1 MTSEPVEGDPVT
13 PGMMIA
19 ALNQILGECGYQ
31 PVRGDLPERLI
42 EDARTRADGIVA
54 AARQTAELYT
64 DAALVQAARTVISAR
79 QTAVTI
85 PPRREPARPVTTTSD
100 HVGGDWYAAV
110 VAAGVFLPLPAEAA
124 RRRLHDLAE
133 RLRYAAAGDPVDLE
147 EAYRAGAQA
156 VELGLGHPA
165 VLPGTIKILTALV
178 GAGDALGSFV
188 AGHAAAM
195 QERILGQQES
205 LHRATLRAAREFER
219 ALEDSEA
226 RYRRLAYYDPL
237 TGLANRA
244 RLVQRLEQ
252 AARLTDRGRHVGV
265 CLIDLGGFP
274 AIREQYGPDAGDHI
288 LIDVARRLR
297 AVTRNPDHLLVRHG
311 GRSFTLLLQDTGG
324 AAHLVEVAE
333 RILGL
338 LAAPVTLPED
348 GPVVPLAAAVGVVDR
363 PAPGLDVSQLL
374 VDAEIAVRQARS
386 GRTGWAVHD
395 RRDSEPVVPGTITGL
410 VTAPPTYQPI
420 LDPAGQRVL
429 GLHVRAHWRHPQL
442 GRLNLGRIGEL
453 TGDRA
458 ATTRLAGQVLHQ
470 VCRQAV
476 RWSGAP
482 GGPYI
487 GVDLPIRR
495 IGYPDVVDLVREA
508 LTATGLP
515 AERLQVQLSGLDAVP
530 AGAHSHTVLA
540 ALGALGVRVVLD
552 DFGAG
557 YTSVA
562 YLRDLPIHGLRS
574 PLPQLTAGVTGEA
587 ADRTV
592 VTGLATIAHALGL
605 TLTVHGVDD
614 ERLADGL
621 AASGCDAV
629 QGLRYSGPATPH
641 RVSALLQRPA
651 TVAGHG

>member
-1 MTSEPVEGDPVT
+1 MTPEPVEDDHVT

-31 PVRGDLPERLI
+31 PISGELPDRLI
-42 EDARTRADGIVA
+42 EDARSRADGIVA
-54 AARQTAELYT
+54 AARQTAEHYT
-64 DAALVQAARTVISAR
+64 DAALVQAARTLISAR
-79 QTAVTI
+79 ETAATI
-85 PPRREPARPVTTTSD
+85 PPPREPARPVTTTSD
-100 HVGGDWYAAV
+100 CVGTVWHAAV
-110 VAAGVFLPLPAEAA
+110 VAAGVFLPLPPEAA

-133 RLRYAAAGDPVDLE
+133 RLRLAATEDPADLE
-147 EAYRAGAQA
+147 GAHRAGAEA

-165 VLPGTIKILTALV
+165 VLPGTIKTLTAHV
-178 GAGDALGSFV
+178 GAGDALAGFL

-195 QERILGQQES
+195 QERILGQQEA

-252 AARLTDRGRHVGV
+252 ASRTGDRGRHIGV

-274 AIREQYGPDAGDHI
+274 AIREQNGPDAGDTL
-288 LIDVARRLR
+288 LIDVVRRLR

-311 GRSFTLLLQDTGG
+311 GRSFTLLIQDTGG
-324 AAHLVEVAE
+324 VAHLVEVAE

-338 LAAPVTLPED
+338 LAAPVTLPDD
-348 GPVVPLAAAVGVVDR
+348 GPVVPLEAAVGVVDVC
-363 PAPGLDVSQLL
+363 AADLDVSQLL

-395 RRDSEPVVPGTITGL
+395 RRGGDPGVPGTITGL

-420 LDPAGQRVL
+420 LDPAAQRVL
-429 GLHVRAHWRHPQL
+429 GLQVRALWRHPQL
-442 GRLNLGRIGEL
+442 GSLDLGRIGEL
-453 TGDRA
+453 TGDRV
-458 ATTRLAGQVLHQ
+458 ATTRLAGQVLRQ
-470 VCRQAV
+470 VCRQAML
-476 RWSGAP
+476 WSGAAD
-482 GGPYI
+482 GPYVGI
-487 GVDLPIRR
+487 DLPVRR
-495 IGYPDVVDLVREA
+495 IGYPEVVDLVREA
-508 LTATGLP
+508 VTGAGLTPG
-515 AERLQVQLSGLDAVP
+515 RLHVQLSGLDAVP

-540 ALGALGVRVVLD
+540 ALGALGVRVELD

-562 YLRDLPIHGLRS
+562 YLRELPIHGLRS
-574 PLPQLTAGVTGEA
+574 PLPQLTGGVAGEP
-587 ADRTV
+587 ADRSLV
-592 VTGLATIAHALGL
+592 AGLATIAHALGL

-621 AASGCDAV
+621 DVSGCDAV
-629 QGLRYSGPATPH
+629 QGLHYAAPATPQ
-641 RVSALLQRPA
+641 RVAAWIRQPT
-651 TVAGHG
+651 TVVGPG